1 MLHLI
6 EAIFLGI
13 AQGVL
18 EWFPVSSQGNLVLI
32 MILMFG
38 FETSDILDYSIYL
51 HIGTG
56 FAALLYFRGK
66 VFDILIRRTEKDK
79 RLFNYLFISTLI
91 TGLLGF
97 PLYHIAESTLFLGE
111 SLLALTGVALIFTGV
126 IQKKTERIKIK
137 ESSKLSVK
145 HGLLVGALQSLA
157 ALPGMSRSGLTTSIL
172 LMLGF
177 TEASSLEVSFL
188 MSIPAVFAAAIGLF
202 IIEGPVKVSSNI
214 IVSIIT
220 SFISAYLTI
229 DALLRLAKRI
239 NFWKLCFLLGIIA
252 LINIVPCML

>member
-38 FETSDILDYSIYL
+38 FETSDILGYSIYL

-97 PLYHIAESTLFLGE
+97 PLYHIAERTLFLGE

-126 IQKKTERIKIK
+126 IQKKTERIIIK

-157 ALPGMSRSGLTTSIL
+157 ALPGMSRSGLTTSTL

-177 TEASSLEVSFL
+177 TEESSLEVSFL

-229 DALLRLAKRI
+229 DVLLRLAKRI

-252 LINIVPCML
+252 LINIVPYML